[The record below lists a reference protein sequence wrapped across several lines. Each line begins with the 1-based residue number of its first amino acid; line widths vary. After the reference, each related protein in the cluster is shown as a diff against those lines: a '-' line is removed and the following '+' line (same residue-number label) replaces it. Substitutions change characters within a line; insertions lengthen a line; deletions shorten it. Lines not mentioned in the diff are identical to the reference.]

1 MSDVKVPSLGE
12 SVTEAL
18 LTRWLKA
25 EGDRVEIDEPICE
38 LESDKATVDLP
49 APASGVLRPKKAAG
63 QSVRIGESIADID
76 DQAQGQA
83 APPIEAKAPAVQS
96 SAQALPVEQSPA
108 QALPVEQSPAQ
119 ALPVERS
126 AAEAL
131 APQAEANVRSQQ
143 SEEVAA
149 PAAVATSPAAPERP
163 PPLRPTVRPPTQ
175 RESSAAEAPRPRTA
189 PAATDGS
196 QPRPA
201 RLPASGDGTRR
212 EPMSK
217 IRRSIAERLVR
228 SQQTAAMLTTFNEI
242 DMTAV
247 QELRRQH
254 GEKFKEVHG
263 VGLGFMSFFAR
274 ASALALK
281 HFPVL
286 NAMIDEDSIVYH
298 DHVHV
303 GVAVSTERGLVVPV
317 LRNVEGM
324 SFARSESEI
333 KRAAGAARE
342 GKLSLQDLSGGTFTI
357 TNGGVFGS
365 LLSTPILYP
374 PQTGILGMH
383 VLQERPVALAGQVVI
398 RPMMYV
404 ALTYDHRLVDGQQ
417 AVSFLVHVKGLLENP
432 MRMILDI

>member
-1 MSDVKVPSLGE
+1 MSQVQVPALGE

-25 EGDRVEIDEPICE
+25 EGDVVSIDEPICE

-49 APASGVLRPKKAAG
+49 APADGVLRQKKRAGEAARVGEVIAEIDESGTPAGPAGGEETRALPG
-63 QSVRIGESIADID
+63 QSAAHDPSPPAEEKPEEKPVAKPKATVQESW
-76 DQAQGQA
+76 
-83 APPIEAKAPAVQS
+83 K
-96 SAQALPVEQSPA
+96 
-108 QALPVEQSPAQ
+108 
-119 ALPVERS
+119 
-126 AAEAL
+126 
-131 APQAEANVRSQQ
+131 
-143 SEEVAA
+143 VAA
-149 PAAVATSPAAPERP
+149 PSAPAAKPAEATRL
-163 PPLRPTVRPPTQ
+163 PPLRPTSRP
-175 RESSAAEAPRPRTA
+175 AAERETAAPVAPRPERPPVEA
-189 PAATDGS
+189 NGP
-196 QPRPA
+196 QPRSERAAPSA
-201 RLPASGDGTRR
+201 EGIRR

-228 SQQTAAMLTTFNEI
+228 AQHTAAMLTTFNEI

-274 ASALALK
+274 AAALALK
-281 HFPVL
+281 QYSVL
-286 NAMIDEDSIVYH
+286 NAMIDGETIVYH
-298 DHVHV
+298 DHVHL

-317 LRNVEGM
+317 LRNVESM
-324 SFARSESEI
+324 SFARIESEI
-333 KRAAGAARE
+333 KRAAGAARD

-357 TNGGVFGS
+357 TNGGIFGS
-365 LLSTPILYP
+365 LLSTPILNP

-383 VLQERPVALAGQVVI
+383 VIQERPVALAGQIVI

-417 AVSFLVHVKGLLENP
+417 AVSFLVHIKGLLENP
-432 MRMILDI
+432 MRMILEV